1 MKVFH
6 EALHQGY
13 AQILSVEEVLH
24 QSKTE
29 FQDVLIFRNRV
40 FGKVLV
46 LDGVVQLT
54 ERDNHIYHE
63 MMAHLPLFAH
73 GRAKDV
79 LVIGGGDGGVLKEVL
94 KHDVA
99 RVVIAELDA
108 ELIDIC
114 RMHLPEVSAG
124 AFEDPRVTRVHGDA
138 SDYVAGCKLKF
149 DVILIDST
157 DPIGPGERLFDERFY
172 ARCASLLRNKGI
184 VVAQSGAAFFQPDEL
199 HDVCDRLE
207 RAFGV
212 AIPYLAPVPTYAG
225 GMLALVAAT
234 SESERLR
241 PGSKVL
247 RERLDRSRVNTR
259 YYAPKVHRA
268 AFKFAPNF
276 EPDETERV
284 GEFRR

>member
-13 AQILSVEEVLH
+13 AQILSIDEVIH

-29 FQDVLIFRNRV
+29 FQDVLIFRNSV

-79 LVIGGGDGGVLKEVL
+79 LVIGGGDGGALKEVL

-108 ELIDIC
+108 ELIEIC
-114 RMHLPEVSAG
+114 RTHLPEVSAG

-138 SDYVAGCKLKF
+138 ADYVAGCELKF

-157 DPIGPGERLFDERFY
+157 DPIGPGEVLFNERFY
-172 ARCASLLRNKGI
+172 AQCASLLRRNGI
-184 VVAQSGAAFFQPDEL
+184 VVVQSGTAFFQPDEL
-199 HDVCDRLE
+199 RTICNRLE
-207 RAFGV
+207 RAFG
-212 AIPYLAPVPTYAG
+212 AASPYLAPVPTYAG
-225 GMLALVAAT
+225 GLLALIAAT
-234 SESERLR
+234 SDRDRLR
-241 PGSKVL
+241 PGSQLL
-247 RERLDRSRVNTR
+247 RERLDKSAVHAR
-259 YYAPKVHRA
+259 YYTPKVHRA

-276 EPDETERV
+276 EPDEAA
-284 GEFRR
+284 RRGDLRH